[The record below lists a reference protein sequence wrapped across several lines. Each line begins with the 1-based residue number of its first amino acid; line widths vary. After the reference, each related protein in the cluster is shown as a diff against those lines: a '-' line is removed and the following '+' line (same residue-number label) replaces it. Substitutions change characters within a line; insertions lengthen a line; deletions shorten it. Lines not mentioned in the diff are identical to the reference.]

1 MAARR
6 SADQLR
12 EEAPMYLQPN
22 APQSIGGVLDSGF
35 KLYRESL
42 SKVFVIA
49 VLAALVAAP
58 SNFAGPYFVTNGFS
72 PKAVVMVLAG
82 MLVIGV
88 IVAALNNAL
97 IARIDS
103 VASSSPSSFRE
114 ALKIGL
120 RRMPAT
126 ILCGLVMSF
135 FAILLLIPGGI
146 LAASMFPSLGAT
158 PALNPGPLLLM
169 LVVLFVPLSVV
180 AIWFVFGP
188 SAVVVERFGPLRSL
202 GFSFTIVRGHWWRT
216 AALLTLLGI
225 LLLALY
231 FVVGIVAGIVAVISG
246 FAVGGGGVPLVFNLV
261 VGPVVSA
268 LAVPLVY
275 SLLLSIYYDLKMR
288 HEGGDL
294 AARIAAAA

>member
-1 MAARR
+1 
-6 SADQLR
+6 
-12 EEAPMYLQPN
+12 MYRQPN

-58 SNFAGPYFVTNGFS
+58 SNLAAPYFLTNGFS
-72 PKAVVMVLAG
+72 PKAVVTIVAG

-103 VASSSPSSFRE
+103 VASSSPSSLRE

-126 ILCGLVMSF
+126 ILCGLIMSF
-135 FAILLLIPGGI
+135 FAILLLIPGGV
-146 LAASMFPSLGAT
+146 LAASILPSLGST
-158 PALNPGPLLLM
+158 PPAASPGSLLLAA
-169 LVVLFVPLSVV
+169 VVLFVPVSIVM
-180 AIWFVFGP
+180 IWFVFAP

-231 FVVGIVAGIVAVISG
+231 VVVGIVAGIFAAVSG
-246 FAVGGGGVPLVFNLV
+246 FALGGGQVPLAFNLI

-275 SLLLSIYYDLKMR
+275 SLLLSIYYDLKVR

>member
-1 MAARR
+1 
-6 SADQLR
+6 
-12 EEAPMYLQPN
+12 MYQQPN

-49 VLAALVAAP
+49 ALSSLVAAP
-58 SNFAGPYFVTNGFS
+58 GNLAAPYVLANGFS
-72 PKAVVMVLAG
+72 VRAAVAIVAG
-82 MLVIGV
+82 LLVIGV

-103 VASSSPSSFRE
+103 VACSSPSPSSIGE
-114 ALKIGL
+114 ALKIGV

-135 FAILLLIPGGI
+135 FVILLLIPGGI
-146 LAASMFPSLGAT
+146 VLGSIAPGLTARPPSAS
-158 PALNPGPLLLM
+158 PGSLLLAV
-169 LVVLFVPLSVV
+169 LLLFVPVSIV
-180 AIWFVFGP
+180 AIWFVFAP

-225 LLLALY
+225 LLLVLY
-231 FVVGIVAGIVAVISG
+231 VVVGIVAGIYAVVSG
-246 FAVGGGGVPLVFNLV
+246 FAIGGEQMPWAFNLV
-261 VGPVVSA
+261 MGPAVSA
-268 LAVPLVY
+268 FAVPLVY
-275 SLLLSIYYDLKMR
+275 SLLLSIYYDLKVR
-288 HEGGDL
+288 HQGGDL
-294 AARIAAAA
+294 ATRIAAAA